1 MVDVLKIYMDSKEAE
16 IAEKDKILAEKDKIL
31 AEKDKILAEQDKLIA
46 EITEKDTSFVTYLV
60 NKNKSNEEIKKLVK
74 DVTDDFIN
82 KIRES
87 IIHS

>member
-1 MVDVLKIYMDSKEAE
+1 MVDVLKNYMDSKEAE

-31 AEKDKILAEQDKLIA
+31 AEKD
-46 EITEKDTSFVTYLV
+46 TSFVTYLV
-60 NKNKSNEEIKKLVK
+60 NKNKSNEEIKKLVE
-74 DVTDDFIN
+74 VTDEFIN

>member
-31 AEKDKILAEQDKLIA
+31 A
-46 EITEKDTSFVTYLV
+46 EKDTSFVTYLV

-87 IIHS
+87 VDAQ